1 MARKVKDKSPPA
13 SARPKRAGRIPGVS
27 IKNYKAKGP
36 RKMQIVKR
44 GKPGGFILSWE
55 IFLAESGY

>member
-1 MARKVKDKSPPA
+1 MARKVKDKS
-13 SARPKRAGRIPGVS
+13 SIPGVS

-36 RKMQIVKR
+36 RKMQIVKH